1 MQPSSLAG
9 LPDHLRVIPPPPP
22 PDSDESFAQAPDIP
36 TALETEPAAPP
47 PIETKLNSFNLFRR
61 YSARPQHD
69 PEEDVALSDFAD
81 AATHARP
88 PPDLDE
94 VNPLRPFGARLPTS
108 QSTNI
113 FAPFLNATVFRLMK
127 WFYSGSAVKS
137 AGELDR
143 LVNDVLLADDFERE
157 DLRGFSAAREFDRMD
172 TFALTQ
178 GAFSANDGW
187 REGSIK
193 INVPKEKVSH
203 ESEEAAPE
211 LEVRGIYFRTFL
223 EVIKAAAQAVDTRKA
238 HWLPFGL
245 YWRRKPEVPTSGSQQ
260 FPDPVVDVPTSEE
273 RMYSELYNSDA
284 MIQAD
289 RAIRSAPRQAG
300 DAPDLEYAVAPVMLY
315 SDSTHLTNFGTAS
328 LWPIYAFFGWLSKY
342 VRAKPNS
349 FAAHHLAYIPSLP
362 DTVQAWYQ
370 KQYGEPASASILR
383 FCKRELMQKIWLL
396 LLDSDFIHAYQHGFI
411 NDIYLM
417 GTKRDLASR
426 TKNARKDTGPL
437 QHAIAT
443 VRRWIFQ
450 DGISPEASRVENSPL
465 NTHSTTSSRSA
476 FSTRLYDFGFDVYQM
491 LVPDPMHEF
500 ELGVWKST
508 FTHLIRVLI
517 SAGGDRVQ
525 QLDVRFAQVPTFGR
539 DTVRRFGANV
549 SALKKLAARDFE
561 DILQVAMPVFEGLL
575 DRPGHNKMILDM
587 LFLLATWHALAKL
600 RIHSDSS
607 LARFERICS
616 SLGEVMRTFMNQ
628 LCPDYD
634 TKELP
639 KETASRQRR
648 KAAQAARA
656 DPRAAAV
663 SSLPGATRTAPRKEP
678 AKRKKFD
685 LNTYKYHRL
694 GDYPRY
700 IRLVGSTDGWT
711 TQTGELE
718 HRRVKRFYMRT
729 NKNVKFISQ
738 IAKHQRR
745 EALVYKVASTAP
757 ATALKQRRKLGRRL
771 QLRAA
776 DKDPLSLTLPTQH
789 YHISDDPRNAVD
801 LDAFAHENQDDLG
814 CEKFVYKVKAHIYE
828 RLTGHEPQSRD
839 DVARTRIRS
848 NALRLHKRVRLN
860 YTTYD
865 MRRTQDSINPST
877 HSDVMMLASPD
888 DAAVHP
894 YVYARVISVFHVKAY
909 LSGEDG
915 SPDTAERLLHIL
927 WVRWFE
933 LDSTAPGGFMTR
945 RLHRLRFAHVDDDAF
960 GFISPSRL
968 LRGVH
973 LIPAFAHGR
982 SDSTLPGP
990 SIARRDSDGDDDQ
1003 DWNYH
1008 YVGMFSDRDLF
1019 MRYFGNAVGH
1029 QHTAAS
1035 SAAQPV
1041 FDEVEEERSEEH
1053 DQDDPAGRTDVPVQI
1068 EAEDDPENDE
1078 AADYGYISSG
1088 DEEEELG
1095 GTSLLFEEGHL
1106 DGDVDDVEED
1116 ITAAEGYAEL

>member
-9 LPDHLRVIPPPPP
+9 LPDHLRAIPPPPP
-22 PDSDESFAQAPDIP
+22 PEPDMSFAQAPENAP
-36 TALETEPAAPP
+36 SPSPSEPPCAAPP
-47 PIETKLNSFNLFRR
+47 FIETKLNSFNLFRR
-61 YSARPQHD
+61 YSGRPQHD
-69 PEEDVALSDFAD
+69 PEEDVAPHDFAD
-81 AATHARP
+81 APTHARP
-88 PPDLDE
+88 PPDPDE
-94 VNPLRPFGARLPTS
+94 ANPLRPFGSRLPTS
-108 QSTNI
+108 QSTNM

-143 LVNDVLLADDFERE
+143 LVNDVLLAEDFDRE
-157 DLRGFSAAREFDRMD
+157 DLRGFRAAREFDRMD
-172 TFALTQ
+172 AFAATQ
-178 GAFSANDGW
+178 GAFSADDGW

-193 INVPKEKVSH
+193 INVPKEKISH
-203 ESEEAAPE
+203 ESEESAPE
-211 LEVRGIYFRTFL
+211 LEVSGIYFRTFL

-238 HWLPFGL
+238 HWLPFGF
-245 YWRRKPEVPTSGSQQ
+245 YWRRNVPPTGSQQ
-260 FPDPVVDVPTSEE
+260 TPEPAEDVPASEE

-284 MIQAD
+284 MIEADQA
-289 RAIRSAPRQAG
+289 IQSAPREAG
-300 DAPDLEYAVAPVMLY
+300 DAPDLEYAVAPIMLY

-328 LWPIYAFFGWLSKY
+328 LWPIYVFFGWLSKY

-349 FAAHHLAYIPSLP
+349 FVAHHLAYIPSLP

-370 KQYGEPASASILR
+370 KRYGEPASAAILR
-383 FCKRELMQKIWLL
+383 FCKRELMQKIWML
-396 LLDSDFIHAYQHGFI
+396 LLDTDFVHAYEHGFL

-476 FSTRLYDFGFDVYQM
+476 FSTRLFTFGFDVYQM

-517 SAGGDRVQ
+517 AAGGACVQ
-525 QLDVRFAQVPTFGR
+525 QLDKRFSQVPTFGR

-561 DILQVAMPVFEGLL
+561 DILQVAIPVFEGLL
-575 DRPGHNKMILDM
+575 NRPGHNKIVLDM

-607 LARFERICS
+607 LTRFERICS
-616 SLGEVMRTFMNQ
+616 SLGVAMRMFMNK

-648 KAAQAARA
+648 KAATAAKA
-656 DPRAAAV
+656 PPAKALAAP
-663 SSLPGATRTAPRKEP
+663 STSPHPAPRKEP
-678 AKRKKFD
+678 AKRKRFD
-685 LNTYKYHRL
+685 LNTYKFHRL
-694 GDYPRY
+694 GDYPRC
-700 IRLVGSTDGWT
+700 IRRFATTDGWT

-718 HRRVKRFYMRT
+718 HRRVKRFYSRT
-729 NKNVKFISQ
+729 NKNSEFAGQ

-745 EALVYKVASTAP
+745 EALIYKVASTAP
-757 ATALKQRRKLGRRL
+757 IAALRRRRKLGRRL
-771 QLRAA
+771 QLQAT

-789 YHISDDPRNAVD
+789 YHISDDPRNTVK
-801 LDAFAHENQDDLG
+801 LDAFAHENQDDPA
-814 CEKFVYKVKAHIYE
+814 CERFVYKVKAHIYE
-828 RLTGHEPQSRD
+828 RLTGQEPQTRD
-839 DVARTRIRS
+839 HVVQVRIRS
-848 NALRLHKRVRLN
+848 DALHLHKRVRLN

-865 MRRTQDSINPST
+865 MRRAQDSINPTT
-877 HSDVMMLASPD
+877 HSDVMMLAPPD
-888 DAAVHP
+888 EASIHP
-894 YVYARVISVFHVKAY
+894 YVYARVLSVFHVKAY
-909 LSGEDG
+909 IAGYGG
-915 SPDTAERLLHIL
+915 SADSEEQLLHIL

-933 LDSTAPGGFMTR
+933 LDNTAPGGFSTH
-945 RLHRLRFAHVDDDAF
+945 RLHRLRFAHVDEDAF

-968 LRGVH
+968 LRGAH

-982 SDSTLPGP
+982 SDSTLPGS
-990 SIARRDSDGDDDQ
+990 SIARRDSDGEEDQ

-1029 QHTAAS
+1029 QHTAAVT
-1035 SAAQPV
+1035 AAQPE
-1041 FDEVEEERSEEH
+1041 FDETEDERPEEH
-1053 DQDDPAGRTDVPVQI
+1053 DQNDAAASATNDGIPGQ
-1068 EAEDDPENDE
+1068 AEDDPENDE

-1088 DEEEELG
+1088 DEDELGG
-1095 GTSLLFEEGHL
+1095 GTSLFEEGQL
-1106 DGDVDDVEED
+1106 DGDVDDAEED
-1116 ITAAEGYAEL
+1116 ITAAEGYAAL